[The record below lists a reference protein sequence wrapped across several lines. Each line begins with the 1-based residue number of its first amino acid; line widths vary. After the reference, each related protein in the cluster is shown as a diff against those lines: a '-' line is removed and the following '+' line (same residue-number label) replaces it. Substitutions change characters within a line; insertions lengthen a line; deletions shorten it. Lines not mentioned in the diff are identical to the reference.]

1 MNTCKAAVRVLV
13 AHRLY
18 IVIYLVL
25 IGIMMFAIS
34 GAQLFGSRDA
44 SGDTYEPGRATVAV
58 IDRDGNRGHIAETL
72 RAYLADDNDV
82 AELEDRS
89 ETLQQAVA
97 SHWVDLIVI
106 IPEGYADKLI
116 DSAVSGGADPAV
128 ETVTSYV
135 SGAGAM
141 ASMNVSGFLSMTRTA
156 LVGGNVS
163 VTDEDWIAKYG
174 GSDGGQS
181 GGSPVAGS
189 GAQEFDWSSI
199 AGASG
204 TSGLSDASGA
214 SGATGDAGANQSV
227 TIDMLPEGRLK
238 SLTLNDLAEAA
249 GKVRDIAGDKKA
261 NPAIAV
267 DHSDARAD
275 AVDTTD
281 AAVSGFGAT
290 MKTALYPLFLAMTVC
305 TALVLGVFNAG
316 ETRRRLFAS
325 PQHSSVMGMQ
335 RMAALCVFALIIVV
349 AYLLATLALML
360 VAGLDLSRLSPV
372 GVAMTV
378 ASACVYALM
387 TVACGFLLGECDFSE
402 VMANGF
408 ANLFGLLILFT
419 SGISLPLDMM
429 PEVML
434 AIGRML
440 PGWWYCVAVDDAL
453 GIGTASAGG
462 VDVAGWAASTGLVAL
477 FGVTFLCVGL
487 AVGRLR
493 RSRPVSVA
501 PATTQLA

>member
-1 MNTCKAAVRVLV
+1 MNTCKATVRVLV

-44 SGDTYEPGRATVAV
+44 SADTYEPGRATVAV
-58 IDRDGNRGHIAETL
+58 IDRDGNRGHIAETM
-72 RAYLADDNDV
+72 RAYLADGNDLT
-82 AELEDRS
+82 ELEDRS

-116 DSAVSGGADPAV
+116 DSAVSGGSAPAV

-174 GSDGGQS
+174 GSDDGQS

-204 TSGLSDASGA
+204 ASGLSDS
-214 SGATGDAGANQSV
+214 SGATGDAGANQGV

-238 SLTLNDLAEAA
+238 GLTLDDLADAA
-249 GKVRDIAGDKKA
+249 GKVRDVAGDKGA

-281 AAVSGFGAT
+281 AAVSGFGTT

-305 TALVLGVFNAG
+305 TALVLGVFNEG

-325 PQHSSVMGMQ
+325 PQRSSVMGMQ
-335 RMAALCVFALIIVV
+335 RMAALCAFALIVVV

-408 ANLFGLLILFT
+408 ANLFGLLIMFT

-477 FGVTFLCVGL
+477 FGVAFLCVGL

>member
-1 MNTCKAAVRVLV
+1 MNTCKATVRVLV

-44 SGDTYEPGRATVAV
+44 SADTYEPGRATVAV
-58 IDRDGNRGHIAETL
+58 IDRDGNRGHIAETM
-72 RAYLADDNDV
+72 RAYLADGNDLT
-82 AELEDRS
+82 ELEDRS

-106 IPEGYADKLI
+106 IPEGYADKLL
-116 DSAVSGGADPAV
+116 DSAVSGGSAPAV

-174 GSDGGQS
+174 ESAGGQS

-199 AGASG
+199 VG
-204 TSGLSDASGA
+204 ASGA
-214 SGATGDAGANQSV
+214 SGATGDAGAHQSV
-227 TIDMLPEGRLK
+227 TLDMLPEGRLK
-238 SLTLNDLAEAA
+238 SLTLDDLAAAA
-249 GKVRDIAGDKKA
+249 GEVRDVAGDRKA

-281 AAVSGFGAT
+281 AAVSGFGTT

-305 TALVLGVFNAG
+305 TALVLGVFNEG

-325 PQHSSVMGMQ
+325 PQRSSVMGMQ
-335 RMAALCVFALIIVV
+335 RMAALCAFALIVVV
-349 AYLLATLALML
+349 AYLAAAVALML
-360 VAGLDLSRLSPV
+360 VAGLDLSRLSPA
-372 GVAMTV
+372 GVAMTT

-408 ANLFGLLILFT
+408 ANLFGLLIMFT

-462 VDVAGWAASTGLVAL
+462 VDVAGWATSTGLVAL

>member
-1 MNTCKAAVRVLV
+1 MNTCKATVRVLV

-58 IDRDGNRGHIAETL
+58 IDRDGNRGHIAETM

-82 AELEDRS
+82 TELEDRS

-116 DSAVSGGADPAV
+116 DSAVSGGSAPAV

-163 VTDEDWIAKYG
+163 VTAEDWIAKYG
-174 GSDGGQS
+174 ESADGQS

-204 TSGLSDASGA
+204 ASGT
-214 SGATGDAGANQSV
+214 TGDAGANQSV
-227 TIDMLPEGRLK
+227 TLDMLPEGRLK
-238 SLTLNDLAEAA
+238 SLTLDDLADAA
-249 GKVRDIAGDKKA
+249 GKVRDVAGDRKA

-281 AAVSGFGAT
+281 AAVSGFGTT

-325 PQHSSVMGMQ
+325 PQRSSVMGMQ
-335 RMAALCVFALIIVV
+335 RMAALCAFALIVVV

-360 VAGLDLSRLSPV
+360 VAGLDLSRLSPA

-408 ANLFGLLILFT
+408 ANLFGLLIMFT

-434 AIGRML
+434 SIGRML

-462 VDVAGWAASTGLVAL
+462 VNVAGWAASTGLVAL

>member
-1 MNTCKAAVRVLV
+1 MNTCKATVRVLI

-44 SGDTYEPGRATVAV
+44 SADTYEPGRATVAV
-58 IDRDGNRGHIAETL
+58 IDRDANRGHIAETL
-72 RAYLADDNDV
+72 RAYLADGNDLT
-82 AELEDRS
+82 ELEDRS

-116 DSAVSGGADPAV
+116 DSAVSGGSAPAV

-163 VTDEDWIAKYG
+163 VTAEDWIAKYG
-174 GSDGGQS
+174 ESADGQS

-204 TSGLSDASGA
+204 ASGRSDAPDV
-214 SGATGDAGANQSV
+214 TGDAGAGQDV

-238 SLTLNDLAEAA
+238 SLTLDDLADAA
-249 GKVRDIAGDKKA
+249 GEVRDVAGDRKA

-281 AAVSGFGAT
+281 AAVSGFGTT

-325 PQHSSVMGMQ
+325 PQRSSVMGMQ
-335 RMAALCVFALIIVV
+335 RMAALCVFALIVVV

-360 VAGLDLSRLSPV
+360 VAGLDLSRLSPA

-419 SGISLPLDMM
+419 SGLSLPLDMM

-477 FGVTFLCVGL
+477 FGVTFLCMGL